1 MSMKHDEEIACP
13 KCAATKTVTLWA
25 SIDADPDP
33 EARTALFEAQ
43 VNRFDCP
50 SCDFDALVPVPLL
63 YHDRR
68 RQFVVQYFP
77 FGWLD
82 EGEFVARFTADGR
95 DREVAE
101 EFARA
106 VAAKKIPPGAEP
118 VEPHVVFDMA
128 ELVRYVLFRERVFD
142 AAAAAGDDETPAA
155 GEEQAPPSPS

>member
-1 MSMKHDEEIACP
+1 MSLKREEELPCP
-13 KCAATKTVTLWA
+13 RCGREQTVTLWE

-43 VNRFDCP
+43 INRFDCAG
-50 SCDFDALVPVPLL
+50 CDFDALVPVPLL

-82 EGEFVARFTADGR
+82 EPEFVERFTSDGR
-95 DREVAE
+95 DRQVIEA
-101 EFARA
+101 FAQA
-106 VAAKKIPPGAEP
+106 MAAKRIPPGAEP
-118 VEPHVVFDMA
+118 AEPHVVFDMA

-142 AAAAAGDDETPAA
+142 RCAGGEA
-155 GEEQAPPSPS
+155 GSEEPENKPGQR